1 MASTATDPPCPI
13 EPLQNLPLP
22 PPSHFAHLYKPNK
35 INGQTIILGIEG
47 SANKCGVGILAYNPK
62 TSTYQT
68 LSNPRKTYVSPKGCG
83 FLPKETAWHHQAHV
97 VALIRAA
104 LNEAF
109 PQDENTSDDT
119 QQHKPEEYLS
129 AIAFTLGP
137 GMGGPLK
144 SCAMAARSLSVLW
157 KLPLIAV
164 NHCIAHIEM
173 GRVATVASD
182 PVVLYVSGGNTQVI
196 AYSDG
201 RYRIFGETIDIAV
214 GNCLDRFARVVGL
227 SNDPSPGYNIELEAR
242 KHTEDKPLKFV
253 ELPYVVKG
261 MDVSF
266 SGLLTFIEELT
277 RKKNLFVKDGEEK
290 QNENQYTMTD
300 LCYSLQETI
309 FAMLIEITE
318 RTMAHCGQNSVLIV
332 GGVGCNKRLQGMM
345 ADMVVDRGGTLC
357 AMDHRYCIDNG
368 AMIAQA
374 GMFGLQ
380 FGSKDMVVKM
390 EDTECTQRFRTDQ
403 VEVVWRPKTR
413 GKHA

>member
-1 MASTATDPPCPI
+1 MASTAIDPPCPI
-13 EPLQNLPLP
+13 EPLHNLPIP

-109 PQDENTSDDT
+109 PQDENTSDT

-173 GRVATVASD
+173 GRVATRASD